1 MGCTTH
7 CNVSVHHRRKWKG
20 IRIMVEDNRTFYSK
34 HMGVNEYED
43 RTACIFKNEH
53 GHWEVDFWQAD
64 KLLETVVMKTEYG
77 DEVVFHNETYADSAA
92 ENYVLG
98 YHR

>member
-7 CNVSVHHRRKWKG
+7 YNVSVHHCRKRKG
-20 IRIMVEDNRTFYSK
+20 IRIMVKDNRTFYSK
-34 HMGVNEYED
+34 HMGVDEYAD

-64 KLLETVVMKTEYG
+64 KLLETVVMKTEHG

-92 ENYVLG
+92 ENYCLG
-98 YHR
+98 YFK

>member
-1 MGCTTH
+1 
-7 CNVSVHHRRKWKG
+7 
-20 IRIMVEDNRTFYSK
+20 MVEDNRTFFSK
-34 HMGVNEYED
+34 HMGVDEYAD
-43 RTACIFKNEH
+43 RVACVFKNEH
-53 GHWEVDFWQAD
+53 GNWEVDFWQAD
-64 KLLETVVMKTEYG
+64 KLQETVVMKTEHG